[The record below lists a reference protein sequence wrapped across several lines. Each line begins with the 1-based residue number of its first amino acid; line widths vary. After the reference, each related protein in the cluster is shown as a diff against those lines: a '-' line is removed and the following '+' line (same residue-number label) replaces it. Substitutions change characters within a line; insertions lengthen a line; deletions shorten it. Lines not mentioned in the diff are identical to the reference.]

1 MEPLLPG
8 ANRSQKDRL
17 RRLPLFCSVGWE
29 QERPIHFLDVPE
41 LRGALAKALP
51 GHRFW
56 TPPCDVR
63 DLPNLVETTRVTDL
77 RPALRVVDETV
88 RARERGEVMRPRF
101 VQAVEHL
108 SDVLARNDPDTRDKI
123 TIGWDQLK
131 TIPLF
136 IYDRPLAVAARHQ
149 ALSAKPVL
157 IEQRALFVDDPTQ
170 LHVWEDALS
179 KRKLGGRAIGSLFP
193 ADVSRNI
200 EAEWCVSW
208 LESKEVK
215 SEAIL
220 LASDEA
226 LNHALEEQAIKINTA
241 PKGKIKVST
250 PRSRTPATKP
260 RTLKESVGT
269 PAPAEIIPGG
279 PPKSATVRGAT
290 PLEYHPATAKSVLSG
305 IVVFVHRLHDACY
318 QILRGHVPSPSRPQL
333 PTLWTG
339 TS

>member
-88 RARERGEVMRPRF
+88 GARERGEVMRPRF
-101 VQAVEHL
+101 RRSPQPR
-108 SDVLARNDPDTRDKI
+108 AR
-123 TIGWDQLK
+123 GAGDQDQHRAQGQDQSK
-131 TIPLF
+131 
-136 IYDRPLAVAARHQ
+136 H
-149 ALSAKPVL
+149 SAKPH
-157 IEQRALFVDDPTQ
+157 P
-170 LHVWEDALS
+170 
-179 KRKLGGRAIGSLFP
+179 
-193 ADVSRNI
+193 
-200 EAEWCVSW
+200 
-208 LESKEVK
+208 
-215 SEAIL
+215 
-220 LASDEA
+220 SD
-226 LNHALEEQAIKINTA
+226 Q
-241 PKGKIKVST
+241 
-250 PRSRTPATKP
+250 P

-279 PPKSATVRGAT
+279 PPKPATVRGRRPLSTT
-290 PLEYHPATAKSVLSG
+290 PPP
-305 IVVFVHRLHDACY
+305 
-318 QILRGHVPSPSRPQL
+318 PSPSSPASSSSFIAYTTLVIRYYAVTFPRL
-333 PTLWTG
+333 PVLSFRLYG
-339 TS
+339 QELESLSSFYLYS